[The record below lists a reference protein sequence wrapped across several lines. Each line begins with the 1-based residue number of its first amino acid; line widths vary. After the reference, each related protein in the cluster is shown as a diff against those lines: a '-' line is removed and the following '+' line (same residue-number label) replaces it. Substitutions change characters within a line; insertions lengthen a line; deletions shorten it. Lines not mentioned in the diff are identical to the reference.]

1 MVPVPFTGQTGGS
14 TPTNIAIR
22 LAGFAHAET
31 SVAGVDTDVYSFTI
45 PANTLVNEG
54 DALHIRAG
62 GRSLT
67 TVESKT
73 GRILIG
79 SVEINVQA
87 MNTLANGYFFENY
100 VTKKTADNA
109 AYNYGRNT
117 RDISLVASVNHNE
130 IAVDWTVDNTFLF
143 RMTSV
148 TSGTIEMRWLH
159 VDLFKVPT

>member
-1 MVPVPFTGQTGGS
+1 MVPVPFNGQTGGG
-14 TPTNIAIR
+14 TPSVIR
-22 LAGFAHAET
+22 LAGFAHAEA
-31 SVAGVDTDVYSFTI
+31 SVAGVDTDVYTFTI

-54 DALHIRAG
+54 DALHIRCG

-100 VTKKTADNA
+100 VTKKAADDE
-109 AYNYGRNT
+109 AYNYGRNM
-117 RDISLVASVNHNE
+117 RDISVVASVNNNE
-130 IAVDWTVDNTFLF
+130 IAVDWTVDNDFLF

-148 TSGTIEMRWLH
+148 SSGTIEMRWLH
-159 VDLFKVPT
+159 IDLFRVPV